1 MARWLTV
8 IGIGEDGFS
17 GLGQQAKNAIASAQA
32 IFGGQRHL
40 ALVEGHHQAETT
52 AWPVPF
58 AQSYEMIAARQGKP
72 VVVLASGDPMFFG
85 MGASLMRH
93 FTLAEVEIIPFPS
106 SYSLAAARMGWAL
119 QDVECLS
126 VHGRPLAILQKY
138 IHAGNKLL
146 VLSDSGKTPL
156 AVAQLL
162 QARGFGRSQ
171 ITVLEHLGG
180 EKQHIHSAEAAAWQA
195 SECAD
200 LNILAIECIAD
211 EKPVLMPLSSGL
223 SDAHFINDGQLTKQ
237 DIRAVTLARL
247 MPQPH
252 QLLWDVGAGCGSISI
267 EWMRMH
273 PSCRAIAIEA
283 NAQRQEFILQ
293 NAANLGVPSL
303 QLVRGKAPEALVG
316 LEAPDAIFIGG
327 GVTGEDVLQS
337 CWQALKPGGR
347 LVANAVTLQSEIAL
361 HQWRAQYGGELVR
374 LCVAQAA
381 ELGSFDVWRQALPVT
396 ILCSQKIE

>member
-17 GLGQQAKNAIASAQA
+17 GLGQQARNAIASAVF
-32 IFGGQRHL
+32 IFGGERHL
-40 ALVEGHHQAETT
+40 ALVAGHHQAEVN
-52 AWPVPF
+52 AWPIPF
-58 AQSYEMIAARQGKP
+58 SKSYQMIEAMRSKP

-93 FTLAEVEIIPFPS
+93 FTLDEVEIIPFPS

-126 VHGRPLAILQKY
+126 VHGRPLAILQKH

-156 AVAQLL
+156 AAAKLL
-162 QARGFGRSQ
+162 HARGFGSSQ
-171 ITVLEHLGG
+171 VNVLEHLGG
-180 EKQHIHSAEAAAWQA
+180 EKEHIIRGQAASWQA
-195 SECAD
+195 QDCAD

-211 EKPVLMPLSSGL
+211 EHSVVFPLGAGL
-223 SDAHFINDGQLTKQ
+223 SDEHFINDGQLTKQ

-267 EWMRMH
+267 EWMLMH
-273 PSCRAIAIEA
+273 PTCRAIALEA
-283 NAQRQEFILQ
+283 NAQRQEFILK
-293 NAANLGVPSL
+293 NAENLGVPAL
-303 QLVRGKAPEALVG
+303 QLVRGKAPEALTG

-327 GVTGEDVLQS
+327 GVTGRDVLQS
-337 CWQALKPGGR
+337 CWGALKPGGR
-347 LVANAVTLQSEIAL
+347 LVANAVTLQSEMAL

-374 LCVAQAA
+374 ISMAQAA

-396 ILCSQKIE
+396 ILCSQKPK

>member
-17 GLGQQAKNAIASAQA
+17 GLGQQAQNAIASAQA

-40 ALVEGHHQAETT
+40 ALVEGHHQAESI

-58 AQSYEMIAARQGKP
+58 AKSYEMIAAQQGKP

-85 MGASLMRH
+85 MGASIMRH
-93 FTLAEVEIIPFPS
+93 FTLDEVEIIPFPS

-119 QDVECLS
+119 QDVDCLS

-138 IHAGNKLL
+138 IHAKRKLL
-146 VLSDSGKTPL
+146 VLSDSGQTPL

-162 QARGFGRSQ
+162 QARGFGQSQ

-180 EKQHIHSAEAAAWQA
+180 EKEHIHSAEAAAWQA

-211 EKPVLMPLSSGL
+211 EKPVLMPLSTGL

-247 MPQPH
+247 SPEPF
-252 QLLWDVGAGCGSISI
+252 QLLWDVGAGCGSVSI
-267 EWMRMH
+267 EWMRLH

-293 NAANLGVPSL
+293 NAENLGVPSL
-303 QLVRGKAPEALVG
+303 QLVRDKAPEALAG

-327 GVTGEDVLQS
+327 GVTREDVLHS

-347 LVANAVTLQSEIAL
+347 LVANAVTLQSEMML

-374 LCVAQAA
+374 LSVAQAA
-381 ELGSFDVWRQALPVT
+381 ELGSFDVWRQAFPVT
-396 ILCSQKIE
+396 ILCLQKS

>member
-1 MARWLTV
+1 MTRWLTV

-17 GLGQQAKNAIASAQA
+17 GLGQQAQNAIASAQA

-40 ALVEGHHQAETT
+40 ALVEGHHQAESV

-58 AQSYEMIAARQGKP
+58 AKSYEMIAARQGKP

-85 MGASLMRH
+85 MGASIMRH
-93 FTLAEVEIIPFPS
+93 FTLDEVEIIPFPS

-119 QDVECLS
+119 QDVDCLS

-138 IHAGNKLL
+138 IHAKRKLL
-146 VLSDSGKTPL
+146 VLSDSGQTPL

-162 QARGFGRSQ
+162 QARGFGQSQ

-180 EKQHIHSAEAAAWQA
+180 EKEHIHSAEAAAWQA

-211 EKPVLMPLSSGL
+211 EKPVLMPLNTGL
-223 SDAHFINDGQLTKQ
+223 SDTHFINDGQLTKQ

-247 MPQPH
+247 SPEPF
-252 QLLWDVGAGCGSISI
+252 QLLWDVGAGCGSVSI
-267 EWMRMH
+267 EWMRLH

-303 QLVRGKAPEALVG
+303 QLVRGKAPEALAG

-337 CWQALKPGGR
+337 CWQALKSGGR
-347 LVANAVTLQSEIAL
+347 LVANAVTLQSEMAL

-374 LCVAQAA
+374 LSVAQAA

-396 ILCSQKIE
+396 ILCLQKP